1 MPKRACLALQEEPES
16 HRTPGTFIEGPASSV
31 GQEGMG
37 DDAFFR
43 SVVHIPQIEYR
54 TQLDRSISAFDEV
67 KSEIKQ
73 SNFDLY
79 GNVLSDHIHQKHDP
93 ISRMLFFD
101 PITGDLTIKNGKASI
116 ILKQN
121 GDLILSGISVKQ
133 IADKGLHLSAA
144 YIDLN

>member
-16 HRTPGTFIEGPASSV
+16 HRTPGTFIEGPANSV
-31 GQEGMG
+31 GQEGIG
-37 DDAFFR
+37 DDVFVR
-43 SVVHIPQIEYR
+43 SVVHVPQIEYR
-54 TQLDRSISAFDEV
+54 TQIERSFGAFEDLQY
-67 KSEIKQ
+67 EIKQ
-73 SNFDLY
+73 SDFDPY
-79 GNVLSDHIHQKHDP
+79 GNGSPDHIDQKLDF

-101 PITGDLTIKNGKASI
+101 PITGDLTIRNGRASI